1 MWLLSAAVCSTVWQR
16 TRPRDRSS
24 RRKRIAHPAAFIGR
38 EVPRVQLLSSSVEG
52 ADAQSWIKVVVFHL
66 ARVFVH
72 TVLQLLL
79 MPCARPCLPSHVR
92 EGRLG
97 AIAFDCAQILESRRQ
112 RITFRGPPPSY
123 ISALAVVRA
132 RPSCKNVHFILRLPL
147 LLLMLLLL
155 MPLHTVRARP
165 NSVALSA
172 RWP

>member
-52 ADAQSWIKVVVFHL
+52 ADAQSWIKDVVFHL
-66 ARVFVH
+66 TRVFVH

-97 AIAFDCAQILESRRQ
+97 AIAYAFVQILESRRQ
-112 RITFRGPPPSY
+112 KNH
-123 ISALAVVRA
+123 ISRA
-132 RPSCKNVHFILRLPL
+132 ASFVYLGLHL
-147 LLLMLLLL
+147 LFGRSRCARMLTLFCGC
-155 MPLHTVRARP
+155 RCCCCCCCF
-165 NSVALSA
+165 
-172 RWP
+172 